1 MLKILDFFKKSTP
14 EGVVSEN
21 NPSSNAN
28 GTPKTQIET
37 TKTWFEERYEIALIQ
52 RNVMVMVAI
61 FCLIAVSI
69 SVIGITKISLS
80 KEFDPFVIQIDDS
93 TGVARVVNPISLDVL
108 GGKEELSKYFMKRY
122 LIARET
128 YNPVDFDNYA
138 KKVVRILSTPPI
150 YGAYLNYIRDKDHDP
165 TILYA
170 QKNTTSITVKSWSRL
185 DEGRYIVRFSL
196 SESAGSMRVL
206 NKISVIEYTYT
217 AMSLTD
223 DERDV
228 NPIGFQITA
237 YRVDDDN
244 S

>member
-1 MLKILDFFKKSTP
+1 MLNILDFFKKRPAAET
-14 EGVVSEN
+14 V
-21 NPSSNAN
+21 
-28 GTPKTQIET
+28 GTDFAVAQKNEIEI

-80 KEFDPFVIQIDDS
+80 KEFDPFVIQIDDN
-93 TGVARVVNPISLDVL
+93 TGVARVVNPISLDAL
-108 GGKEELSKYFMKRY
+108 GGKEELSKYFIKKY

-128 YNPVDFDNYA
+128 YNPVDFDNFA
-138 KKVVRILSTPPI
+138 KKIVRLLSTPQI
-150 YGAYLNYIRDKDHDP
+150 YGTYLNYIRNKDTDP
-165 TILYA
+165 TLLYG

-196 SESAGSMRVL
+196 SESAGSMKVF
-206 NKISVIEYTYT
+206 NKIAVVEYAYM

-223 DERDV
+223 EERDV
-228 NPIGFQITA
+228 NPVGFQVVA

>member
-1 MLKILDFFKKSTP
+1 MLKILDFFKKRSTL
-14 EGVVSEN
+14 EAGSTDDVL
-21 NPSSNAN
+21 AQ
-28 GTPKTQIET
+28 KTQIET

-80 KEFDPFVIQIDDS
+80 KEFDPFVIQIDDN

-108 GGKEELSKYFMKRY
+108 GGKEELSKYFIKKY

-128 YNPVDFDNYA
+128 YNPVDFDNFA
-138 KKVVRILSTPPI
+138 KKIVRLLSTPQI
-150 YGAYLNYIRDKDHDP
+150 YGTYLNYIRNKDNDP
-165 TILYA
+165 TILYG

-196 SESAGSMRVL
+196 SESAGSMKIF
-206 NKISVIEYTYT
+206 NKIAVVEYAYV

-223 DERDV
+223 EERDV
-228 NPIGFQITA
+228 NPVGFQVVA

>member
-1 MLKILDFFKKSTP
+1 
-14 EGVVSEN
+14 
-21 NPSSNAN
+21 
-28 GTPKTQIET
+28 
-37 TKTWFEERYEIALIQ
+37 
-52 RNVMVMVAI
+52 
-61 FCLIAVSI
+61 VSI

-108 GGKEELSKYFMKRY
+108 SGKEELAKYFMKKY

-128 YNPVDFDNYA
+128 YNPVDFENHA
-138 KKVVRILSTPPI
+138 RKVVRLLSTSPI
-150 YGAYLNYIRDKDHDP
+150 YGAYLNYIRNADNDP
-165 TILYA
+165 TILYG
-170 QKNTTSITVKSWSRL
+170 QRNTTSITVKSWSRL
-185 DEGRYIVRFSL
+185 DEGRYIVRFAL
-196 SESAGSMRVL
+196 SESAGSMRVFH
-206 NKISVIEYTYT
+206 KISVIEYTYN

-223 DERDV
+223 DDRDI

>member
-1 MLKILDFFKKSTP
+1 MLNILDFFKKRPAAET
-14 EGVVSEN
+14 V
-21 NPSSNAN
+21 
-28 GTPKTQIET
+28 GTDVAVAQKNEIEI

-80 KEFDPFVIQIDDS
+80 KEFDPFVIQIDDN
-93 TGVARVVNPISLDVL
+93 TGVARVVNPISLDAL
-108 GGKEELSKYFMKRY
+108 GGKEELSKYFIKKY

-128 YNPVDFDNYA
+128 YNPVDFDNFA
-138 KKVVRILSTPPI
+138 KKIVRLLSTPQI
-150 YGAYLNYIRDKDHDP
+150 YGTYLNYIRNKDTDP
-165 TILYA
+165 TLLYG

-196 SESAGSMRVL
+196 SESAGSMKVF
-206 NKISVIEYTYT
+206 NKIAVVEYAYM

-223 DERDV
+223 EERDV
-228 NPIGFQITA
+228 NPVGFQVVA

>member
-1 MLKILDFFKKSTP
+1 MLKILDFFKKSQPADSTS
-14 EGVVSEN
+14 GN
-21 NPSSNAN
+21 NPGISSGGAQQ
-28 GTPKTQIET
+28 TPIET
-37 TKTWFEERYEIALIQ
+37 TKSWFEERYEIALIQ

-69 SVIGITKISLS
+69 AVIGITKISLS

-108 GGKEELSKYFMKRY
+108 GGKEELSKYFMKKY

-128 YNPVDFDNYA
+128 YNPVDFDTYA
-138 KKVVRILSTPPI
+138 KKVVRLLSTPPI
-150 YGAYLNYIRDKDHDP
+150 YGAYLNYIRDKDRDP
-165 TILYA
+165 TILYG

-185 DEGRYIVRFSL
+185 NEGCYIVRFSL
-196 SESAGSMRVL
+196 SESAGSMRVF

-217 AMSLTD
+217 AMTLTD

-228 NPIGFQITA
+228 NPVGFQITA